1 MVKRILIFAI
11 TFAIALGGATTVVV
25 MRAKADASAA
35 KPATPDSTAK
45 PAGADSAAAGDSITV
60 SDSAKTVK
68 DSTPVAGAAA
78 APARD
83 SVRPVAGRT
92 LVNSPVRDSVKPLA
106 PSATVPVPIATAAQ
120 PLAPVT
126 SLLASG
132 RLSKIFSAMSA
143 RDAAKV
149 LEQMDDADVK
159 EILGRLND
167 KKAAEIL
174 ALLPAAR
181 AATISKAALSNPGT
195 NK

>member
-11 TFAIALGGATTVVV
+11 TFAIALGGATSVVV
-25 MRAKADASAA
+25 MRAKPDAPAA
-35 KPATPDSTAK
+35 KPATLDSIAK
-45 PAGADSAAAGDSITV
+45 PAGTDSAVTMDTIAA

-68 DSTPVAGAAA
+68 DSTPVARAAA
-78 APARD
+78 APVRD
-83 SVRPVAGRT
+83 SVRPV
-92 LVNSPVRDSVKPLA
+92 
-106 PSATVPVPIATAAQ
+106 ATAAQ

-126 SLLASG
+126 SMLAGG
-132 RLSKIFSAMSA
+132 RLSKIFGAMSA

-149 LEQMDDADVK
+149 LDQMDDADIK

-174 ALLPAAR
+174 ALLPTAR
-181 AATISKAALSNPGT
+181 AATISKAALTIPGI